1 MRKPLRLQYAIY
13 HWGRM
18 LEKNLSDCH
27 PSHVSCEAYTQNSTP
42 NSPKDSI
49 PRNRFSRSSF
59 RWASNPM
66 WKSKLRSEVPNPP
79 LGTALLA
86 PSPDRT
92 PPARSP
98 RSALA
103 QTQHTN
109 RISSESLSWDAS
121 VSRCP
126 CQLAAVGAV
135 AFTILW
141 ATTVQ
146 FVPRLR
152 PRGLVK
158 KQPPESAAKQAP
170 ALWCHLSLGPVNP
183 ATEQATMPELQ
194 SRTPD
199 VQRNA
204 DTQNSSKHDA
214 ANLSC

>member
-1 MRKPLRLQYAIY
+1 MFPVRLTRKIRLPIRQRIRFHATDLA
-13 HWGRM
+13 G
-18 LEKNLSDCH
+18 H
-27 PSHVSCEAYTQNSTP
+27 PSGERPIRCGSRNFDRKFPTLHWEQPCWHPVRTARHPRVHHDPLWPKHNIPTAY
-42 NSPKDSI
+42 
-49 PRNRFSRSSF
+49 
-59 RWASNPM
+59 
-66 WKSKLRSEVPNPP
+66 LPNPS
-79 LGTALLA
+79 LE
-86 PSPDRT
+86 T
-92 PPARSP
+92 PP
-98 RSALA
+98 
-103 QTQHTN
+103 
-109 RISSESLSWDAS
+109 
-121 VSRCP
+121 SRVCP
-126 CQLAAVGAV
+126 CQLAAVDAV
-135 AFTILW
+135 AFSILW

-183 ATEQATMPELQ
+183 ATEKATMPELQ